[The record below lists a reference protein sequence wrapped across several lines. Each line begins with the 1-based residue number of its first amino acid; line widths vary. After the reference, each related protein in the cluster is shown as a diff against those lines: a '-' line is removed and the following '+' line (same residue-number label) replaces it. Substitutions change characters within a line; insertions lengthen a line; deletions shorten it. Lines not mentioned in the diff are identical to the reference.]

1 MRRHKRDNAFL
12 PYAIGLGVGYAAA
25 VLICVA
31 AALILLFSDAA
42 EKAAGAASVVALSV
56 GSFICGRTA
65 GRIKRRDGLKTGAL
79 SGLMFSVL
87 PVLLSI
93 IFWSFGSAMLFV
105 KLLLCVFFGTSGGV
119 AGVNSGDG

>member
-1 MRRHKRDNAFL
+1 MRRHKRNNAFL

-42 EKAAGAASVVALSV
+42 AKAAGAASVVALSV
-56 GSFICGRTA
+56 GSFLCGRTA
-65 GRIKRRDGLKTGAL
+65 GRIKHRDGMQTGAL
-79 SGLMFSVL
+79 SGLMFSVP

-93 IFWSFGSAMLFV
+93 IFVSFGTAMLFV
-105 KLLLCVFFGTSGGV
+105 KVLLCVFFGTAGGV
-119 AGVNSGDG
+119 AGVNSGEG